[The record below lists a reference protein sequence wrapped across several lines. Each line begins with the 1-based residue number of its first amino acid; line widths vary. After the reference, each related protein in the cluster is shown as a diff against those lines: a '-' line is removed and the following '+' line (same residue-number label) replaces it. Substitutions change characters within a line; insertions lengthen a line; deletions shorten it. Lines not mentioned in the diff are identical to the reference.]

1 MGDKEQM
8 SISISFSGKEPA
20 IKKGRVHDV
29 WAAATMVMSYAELE
43 SETSTFGMLWARKV
57 DMQEA
62 KV

>member
-29 WAAATMVMSYAELE
+29 WAA
-43 SETSTFGMLWARKV
+43 V
-57 DMQEA
+57 DHGDVIRRIGIGNFNFWNA
-62 KV
+62 LGT